1 MVTRRLS
8 QQSLP
13 FELNLSPYMFT
24 RLTTWL
30 ARQIRE
36 QFGLEMSVYIDNLL
50 LGARSREELE
60 DGLNK
65 IKAFFQELDVIIS
78 AEKEVRPARSVE
90 CIGFV

>member
-1 MVTRRLS
+1 
-8 QQSLP
+8 
-13 FELNLSPYMFT
+13 
-24 RLTTWL
+24 
-30 ARQIRE
+30 
-36 QFGLEMSVYIDNLL
+36 MSVYIDNLL

-90 CIGFV
+90 YIGFV

>member
-1 MVTRRLS
+1 MRHLS

-50 LGARSREELE
+50 LGAQSCEELE
-60 DGLNK
+60 DGLDK
-65 IKAFFQELDVIIS
+65 IKAFFQELCVVI
-78 AEKEVRPARSVE
+78 
-90 CIGFV
+90 